1 MLYKVKYLF
10 LSLFLIT
17 VCSGLTISMVEAQAA
32 PTVAKLAKDFSVS
45 PKLLKKFSKAGLS
58 GVDLGNGLKIA
69 KEVSS
74 VKNLDINDAAE
85 QVLGL
90 KRDGKEW
97 PDIAKQLEVELPKGL
112 DAIQGN

>member
-1 MLYKVKYLF
+1 MYYVKRLF
-10 LSLFLIT
+10 LSLFLVIAL
-17 VCSGLTISMVEAQAA
+17 SSPTISVVEAQAA

-97 PDIAKQLEVELPKGL
+97 PDIAKQFEIELPKGIDVL
-112 DAIQGN
+112 QRN